1 MSIDLTR
8 QRLYHQKLSHTTFKQ
23 PEQVVE
29 WLGVVQAQDYAAAK
43 WAVAQ
48 RAKSLTDEDLDQALA
63 SGSIIR
69 THILRSTWQFV
80 SPKDVRWMLK
90 LTAPRI
96 LAQSASYFRSSK
108 LDTAIFKRSN
118 AVLTKALQDGKQ
130 LTRAELVTILRKNG
144 VGSTDL
150 LQFTYLLIYAEL
162 QGILCSGG
170 RQGKQFTYALLEE
183 QVPPYPMLEHDL
195 ALAELARRYFLSHG
209 PATLK
214 DYTWWSGL
222 TVKDAREGLEM
233 IKSTLEHE
241 VFEDQTY
248 WFASS
253 RVVKKE
259 KEIRAYLLP
268 NYDEYMVG
276 YTDRS
281 AIHDVQHNAKLDARK
296 NFLFNNVIV
305 IHGQVVGT
313 WKRTIQKSSV
323 IVELN
328 PFRAF
333 SKPEKQAI
341 KSAVDQYG
349 IFLNMPAILNGIK

>member
-1 MSIDLTR
+1 MSIDLTH
-8 QRLYHQKLSHTTFKQ
+8 QRLYHQKLSLTTFKQ

-48 RAKSLTDEDLDQALA
+48 RTRALTDADLDLALTN
-63 SGSIIR
+63 GSIIR

-108 LDTAIFKRSN
+108 LDKAIFKRSN
-118 AVLTKALQDGKQ
+118 AVLTKTLQGGKQ
-130 LTRAELVTILRKNG
+130 LTRAELVSILRRNG

-183 QVPPYPMLEHDL
+183 QVPPYPVLEHDL
-195 ALAELARRYFLSHG
+195 ALAELAKRYFLSHG

-248 WFASS
+248 WFANS

-276 YTDRS
+276 YADRS
-281 AIHDVQHNAKLDARK
+281 AIHDEQHNAKLDARK

-305 IHGQVVGT
+305 INGQVTGT
-313 WKRTIQKSSV
+313 WKRTINKNSV

-328 PFRAF
+328 PFRAL
-333 SKPEKQAI
+333 SKPEKQA
-341 KSAVDQYG
+341 VDKAINQYETFTG
-349 IFLNMPAILNGIK
+349 LPVTLK

>member
-1 MSIDLTR
+1 MTFDLIH
-8 QRLYHQKLSHTTFKQ
+8 QRLQNQKLSATTFKR
-23 PEQVVE
+23 PEQVVD

-48 RAKSLTDEDLDQALA
+48 RAKGLSDADLDQALA

-96 LAQSASYFRSSK
+96 LAQNASYFRNSK
-108 LDTAIFKRSN
+108 LDKAIFKRSN
-118 AVLTKALQDGKQ
+118 AVLIKALQGGRQ
-130 LTRAELVTILRKNG
+130 LTRSELVSALRKNG

-170 RQGKQFTYALLEE
+170 HQGKQFTYALLEE
-183 QVPPYPMLEHDL
+183 QVPPYPVLEHDL
-195 ALAELARRYFLSHG
+195 ALAELAKRYFLSHG

-233 IKSTLEHE
+233 IKSSLEHQ

-248 WFASS
+248 WFAGSTAA
-253 RVVKKE
+253 KKE
-259 KEIRAYLLP
+259 KEIRTYLLP

-276 YTDRS
+276 YADRS
-281 AIHDVQHNAKLDARK
+281 AIHDVQHNTKLDARK

-305 IHGQVVGT
+305 IHGQVAGT
-313 WKRTIQKSSV
+313 WKRTINKSSV
-323 IVELN
+323 IMELN
-328 PFRAF
+328 PFFAL
-333 SKPEKQAI
+333 SKPEKQALGVAI
-341 KSAVDQYG
+341 DQYG
-349 IFLNMPAILNGIK
+349 TFLNMPINLK

>member
-1 MSIDLTR
+1 MPFDITR
-8 QRLYHQKLSHTTFKQ
+8 QRLHHQKLSITTFKQ

-29 WLGVVQAQDYAAAK
+29 WLGAVQAQDYAGAK

-48 RAKSLTDEDLDQALA
+48 RTKGLRDTDLDQALA

-69 THILRSTWQFV
+69 THVLRSTWQFV
-80 SPKDVRWMLK
+80 APKDIRWMLK

-96 LAQSASYFRSSK
+96 LAQSAGYFRNSK
-108 LDTAIFKRSN
+108 LDKAIFKRSN
-118 AVLTKALQDGKQ
+118 AVLIKALQGGKQ
-130 LTRAELVTILRKNG
+130 LTRAELVSTLRKNG

-183 QVPPYPMLEHDL
+183 KVPPAKVLEHDL
-195 ALAELARRYFLSHG
+195 ALAELAKRYFLSHG

-214 DYTWWSGL
+214 DYVWWSGL
-222 TVKDAREGLEM
+222 TVKDAKDGLEM
-233 IKSTLEHE
+233 IRSTLEHE
-241 VFEDQTY
+241 TIEDNIY
-248 WFASS
+248 WFGSS
-253 RVVKKE
+253 TAVKKE

-281 AIHDVQHNAKLDARK
+281 AIYDVQHNPKLDTRG

-305 IHGQVVGT
+305 INGQVVGT
-313 WKRTIQKSSV
+313 WKRTINKNSV
-323 IVELN
+323 VVELN
-328 PFRAF
+328 AF
-333 SKPEKQAI
+333 FTLSKSEKQAI
-341 KSAVDQYG
+341 ESAAGQYG
-349 IFLNMPAILNGIK
+349 RFLNMPVQLR